1 MLLIYVVYV
10 GVGLKRI
17 MSSRDGVEQP
27 VHAFDACSNAREV
40 D

>member
-1 MLLIYVVYV
+1 MLLISVYV

-17 MSSRDGVEQP
+17 MSSRDDVEQP

>member
-1 MLLIYVVYV
+1 MLLIYVYV

-17 MSSRDGVEQP
+17 MSSRDGVEQT